1 MRDKGF
7 NINVMS
13 CIITGFAMVDKGEEE
28 FDDVENYN
36 PIISTITI

>member
-13 CIITGFAMVDKGEEE
+13 CVIAGFAMAGKGEEE

-36 PIISTITI
+36 PIISVITI